1 MVRKRR
7 YSLIESLILLY
18 SDIYFKIRN
27 WLRIS
32 SVGRTGVRTDLH
44 LRLSTTSTVTQISFR
59 ISSISVCSG
68 ILIRTRILYWKIS
81 HLQPIHLSLAL
92 SARSGV
98 KSHGPEL
105 WTMLLLWVPLDAPS
119 PRLPYFCSTWLA
131 RSDGLPLSIR
141 FKYLHLERGV
151 DLRPIRMAIDILR
164 DHSWHWNTM
173 WRTLDPVLMTYIYR
187 STQAIRL
194 RVTPQNL
201 PGITLGRRI
210 GPVV

>member
-1 MVRKRR
+1 M
-7 YSLIESLILLY
+7 
-18 SDIYFKIRN
+18 
-27 WLRIS
+27 
-32 SVGRTGVRTDLH
+32 
-44 LRLSTTSTVTQISFR
+44 TQISFR

-68 ILIRTRILYWKIS
+68 ILIFTRILYWKIS

-141 FKYLHLERGV
+141 FKYLHLETCGLSEWPSTYSEITHGIGIQCGAPLIQFQGLIYTGRLKPSDSGS
-151 DLRPIRMAIDILR
+151 LRKISLELHSDEGLAPSFRMD
-164 DHSWHWNTM
+164 S
-173 WRTLDPVLMTYIYR
+173 TLTHLKEEIHLNNIKIYWDYL
-187 STQAIRL
+187 T
-194 RVTPQNL
+194 RVTIIRA
-201 PGITLGRRI
+201 GIDECIDHPTSGS
-210 GPVV
+210 P